1 MLASIT
7 DHTFWISLGQ
17 IMLVNIILSGDN
29 AVVIALAARSLP
41 EKQQKKAVIWGSVAA
56 ISMRVILTIVALSL
70 LKIAYLKIV
79 GSFFLLW
86 IAIKLISPETEQGH
100 GKIAEQNTLAAAIR
114 TILLA
119 DLVMSLDN
127 VLAVAAAA
135 KGNNLLLMLGL
146 MVSIPL
152 VIFGSTLILKVMERT
167 PLIVTLGSALLGW
180 VSGEMLVTDPA
191 LLDFFHNP
199 SWSVYGE
206 IIPLATA
213 ALVVGVG
220 RWLNHK
226 KSQLPQKPIVDLV
239 NEDDQLKQ

>member
-1 MLASIT
+1 
-7 DHTFWISLGQ
+7 
-17 IMLVNIILSGDN
+17 MLVNIILSGDN

-86 IAIKLISPETEQGH
+86 IAIKLISPEAEQGH
-100 GKIAEQNTLAAAIR
+100 GKIAEQNTLTAAIR

-135 KGNNLLLMLGL
+135 KGNNFLLMLGL

-191 LLDFFHNP
+191 LVSVFSNP
-199 SWSVYGE
+199 SLSVYGE
-206 IIPLATA
+206 LIPLATA
-213 ALVVGVG
+213 GIVVAVG
-220 RWLNHK
+220 RWLNHQ
-226 KSQLPQKPIVDLV
+226 KSQLPKKPILDLV
-239 NEDDQLKQ
+239 NDDDQIKQ

>member
-1 MLASIT
+1 
-7 DHTFWISLGQ
+7 
-17 IMLVNIILSGDN
+17 MLVNIILSGDN

-86 IAIKLISPETEQGH
+86 IAIKLISPEAEQGH
-100 GKIAEQNTLAAAIR
+100 GEIEEQNTLTAAIR

-191 LLDFFHNP
+191 LESVFNNP
-199 SWSVYGE
+199 SLSVYGE
-206 IIPLATA
+206 LIPLATA
-213 ALVVGVG
+213 GIVVAVG
-220 RWLNHK
+220 RWLNHQK
-226 KSQLPQKPIVDLV
+226 AQLPKKPILDLV
-239 NEDDQLKQ
+239 NDDDQIKQ